1 MATLQSQPPTSE
13 AYLVSYPAQHVVL
26 LTINRPKVMN
36 CIHAQGHWDMDA
48 FFQWF
53 DHEPSL
59 RVAIIT
65 GAGPKAFCAGQDLIE
80 QGRFKVNRPPTS
92 SMKHPP
98 SGFAG
103 VSRRIGKKPII
114 AAVNGFALGGGFEI
128 TLNCDLVVASP
139 TASFGLPEASVGL
152 YAAAGGLPRVVR
164 NCGLQIASE
173 IAMTGRR
180 LTAEEALKYSLINR
194 VAKSPSTVMEES
206 LELAAKISNLSP
218 DAIIVTRSGLR
229 EAWETGSVERAT
241 QITSDRYDYQLGTAP
256 NMKIGLVAFAQKKKP
271 DVNQD
276 VARYAPHEAAEY
288 SAPHIPGRLLVD
300 KNAPFGVDLL
310 IPQVGGNARKTNV
323 DYAKGKLN
331 ELIDV
336 IIEGGAKVFVCAVGV
351 PPKAVVEKLHKA
363 GVLYAN
369 MVGHPK
375 HAHKACQ
382 IGADIIV
389 AQGGEAGGHT
399 GDIPFSVLIPAV
411 ADAIKSYRSPLTGQ
425 PVYLAAGGG
434 VFDGRSLAAALMLG
448 ASAVWVGTRFVASK
462 ESGASEHNKKTLV
475 QAGFDQ
481 VIKTTIFTGRP
492 VRHYATPYIK
502 NWEENRQ
509 EEIKELLGKGIVPLQ
524 WELEKYDKEGKSTE
538 EIEDQTTFM
547 PMGYV
552 GGLVTQ
558 LNQPAGDIVRE
569 MVDQAYELLRS
580 PTGEDI

>member
-1 MATLQSQPPTSE
+1 MSLVTPLTKLLNIQHPIFLAGMGKTS
-13 AYLVSYPAQHVVL
+13 
-26 LTINRPKVMN
+26 
-36 CIHAQGHWDMDA
+36 
-48 FFQWF
+48 
-53 DHEPSL
+53 
-59 RVAIIT
+59 
-65 GAGPKAFCAGQDLIE
+65 GAPLA
-80 QGRFKVNRPPTS
+80 
-92 SMKHPP
+92 
-98 SGFAG
+98 
-103 VSRRIGKKPII
+103 
-114 AAVNGFALGGGFEI
+114 AAVSN
-128 TLNCDLVVASP
+128 
-139 TASFGLPEASVGL
+139 
-152 YAAAGGLPRVVR
+152 AGGLGVI
-164 NCGLQIASE
+164 G
-173 IAMTGRR
+173 
-180 LTAEEALKYSLINR
+180 
-194 VAKSPSTVMEES
+194 
-206 LELAAKISNLSP
+206 
-218 DAIIVTRSGLR
+218 
-229 EAWETGSVERAT
+229 GS
-241 QITSDRYDYQLGTAP
+241 
-256 NMKIGLVAFAQKKKP
+256 
-271 DVNQD
+271 
-276 VARYAPHEAAEY
+276 
-288 SAPHIPGRLLVD
+288 LLVD

-411 ADAIKSYRSPLTGQ
+411 ADAIKPYRSPLTGQ

-434 VFDGRSLAAALMLG
+434 VFDGRSLASALMLG

-475 QAGFDQ
+475 GAGFDQ

-502 NWEENRQ
+502 NWEDNRQ
-509 EEIKELLGKGIVPLQ
+509 GEIKELLGKGIVPLQ

-569 MVDQAYELLRS
+569 MVDQAYQLLRS
-580 PTGEDI
+580 PSKFVNDSKL